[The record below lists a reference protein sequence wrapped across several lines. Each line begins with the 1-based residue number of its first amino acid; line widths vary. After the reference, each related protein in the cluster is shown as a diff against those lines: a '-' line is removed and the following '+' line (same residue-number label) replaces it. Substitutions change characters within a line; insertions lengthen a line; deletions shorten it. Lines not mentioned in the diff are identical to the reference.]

1 MSLIDSIISRM
12 GYTKAKDLATSGL
25 LDVMVAKYQESYG
38 IEKPISISAYA
49 SAYSADEWV
58 YSCVHA
64 ITEASMDAGFKLYRK
79 ILKDGK
85 PSKEEVTQH
94 PAIDTLRRVNS
105 HTTEDEFKEQSLL
118 SLELQ
123 GDCYWYKAFDSLNI
137 PRELHWMRTD
147 WVKIV
152 PDRDTYIKGYIY
164 DNGIEKVTFLPEE
177 VLHFKYPHPKDFY
190 YGQSPLAAARI
201 AVESNIY
208 SNIYAKNFFK
218 NSSRPDGFLS
228 TDKNLNPDQITRL
241 SKQWEKLFKGYDN
254 AYKTAILEAGMEYK
268 LVGITQ
274 KDADFIAQQ
283 KNFREKILAIYRV
296 PPVMVNIYEYANY
309 ANSQEQRKIFWADV
323 LSKKLNRLAGYLTE
337 FYIRPVWGDDLFI
350 EVDYSSIEVLQ
361 ESQNEKID
369 RVIKQVNAALMSPN
383 QGKQVLG
390 YDVVPDPAMDEHYMS
405 MAMVPITGD
414 KNTNNDNAKD
424 NNADNTKSLDF
435 KKKREFK
442 IAQQMTRNRQRRLSA
457 IINEFKDSMNGAF
470 ELQGRKLNS
479 AIGRIHK
486 SIDLESKEPLR
497 PFDIEALWTMNAIG
511 EILIKKA
518 DNWIKISLLKGIE
531 GARDVTGI
539 DLAFDGNSPRIKN
552 AAENILSKLKSMTD
566 KTSVEELRSL
576 ITESF
581 NNKDTVTQLQ
591 KNITKKFEGYKGY
604 RSERIAR
611 TEAANAYGRS
621 SLEYYKEAGLK
632 LKAWYT
638 MNDGLVAPECM
649 GNQDQGSIDINQSFS
664 SGVMN
669 EPNHV
674 NCRCSVVPVSE

>member
-1 MSLIDSIISRM
+1 MSFLDNILSRV
-12 GYTKAKDLATSGL
+12 GYTKAKTDTSGL
-25 LDVMVAKYQESYG
+25 LDVMVAKYQQSYG
-38 IEKPISISAYA
+38 LEKPVNISAYA

-64 ITEASMDAGFKLYRK
+64 ITEASMDAGFKLYK
-79 ILKDGK
+79 KVIKNGK
-85 PSKEEVTQH
+85 ADKEEITNH
-94 PAIDTLRRVNS
+94 PAIDTLRRVND

-123 GDCYWYKAFDSLNI
+123 GNAYWYKAFDSLGI
-137 PRELHWMRTD
+137 PRELYWMRPD

-152 PDRDTYIKGYIY
+152 PDRVNYIKGYIY
-164 DNGIEKVTFLPEE
+164 DNGIEKASFEPQE
-177 VLHFKYPHPKDFY
+177 VLHFKYPHPRDFY
-190 YGQSPLAAARI
+190 YGHSPLAAARI

-228 TDKNLNPDQITRL
+228 TDKNLNPEQINRL

-254 AYKTAILEAGMEYK
+254 AYKTAILEAGMKYE

-323 LSKKLNRLAGYLTE
+323 LSKKLNRLANYLTE
-337 FYIRPVWGDDLFI
+337 FYIRPVWGDELFI
-350 EVDYSSIEVLQ
+350 EVDYSTIEVLQ

-390 YDVVPDPAMDEHYMS
+390 YDAIADPAMDEHYMS
-405 MAMVPITGD
+405 MAMIPITGNPATPPV
-414 KNTNNDNAKD
+414 KGLEE
-424 NNADNTKSLDF
+424 LDI
-435 KKKREFK
+435 KKKHFEHNFK
-442 IAQQMTRNRQRRLSA
+442 IACQMTRNRNRRLSA
-457 IINEFKDSMNGAF
+457 IIGEFKDSMNQAF
-470 ELQGRKLNS
+470 ETQAKKLNT
-479 AIGRIHK
+479 AIGRLHK
-486 SIDLESKEPLR
+486 DLTPAK
-497 PFDIEALWTMNAIG
+497 PFDIEALWEANAIG

-518 DNWIKISLLKGIE
+518 EHWVKVSIIKGIE

-539 DLAFDGNSPRIKN
+539 DLVFDAESPRIIN
-552 AAENILSKLKSMTD
+552 AAESILGKLKSMTD
-566 KTSVEELRSL
+566 KTSIEELRGL
-576 ITESF
+576 ITESIG
-581 NNKDTVTQLQ
+581 KQETVTRLQ
-591 KNITKKFEGYKGY
+591 RNITEKFNQYQGY

-611 TEAANAYGRS
+611 TESANSYGRAS
-621 SLEYYKEAGLK
+621 IEYYKEAGIPNK
-632 LKAWYT
+632 QWYT
-638 MNDGLVAPECM
+638 MNDGLVADICM
-649 GNQDQGSIDINQSFS
+649 GNQDQGVIPINESFS

-674 NCRCSVVPVSE
+674 NCRCSVVPVSEG